1 MINERA
7 ARRAL
12 IIIAL
17 AALSVGLAAAF
28 TGHNGLARWI
38 WAVGTI
44 PVVAGLA
51 ISIAR
56 DVLAGRMGVDAVA
69 FVSMAAALT
78 LGQTLAGVVVAIMY
92 AGGNALEDFAVGRAE
107 RDLKS
112 LIDRAPRVAHRK
124 TGESFED
131 IPIDKVAVGDG
142 IIVRAGEVVPVDGQ
156 ITSLNASLDESAVTG
171 EPIPVTRFTGDA
183 ARSGAINAGETFE
196 MRASAT
202 AGESTY
208 AGIIKMVT
216 SAQTAKAP
224 FIRMADRFALLLLPV
239 TLLVAGAAWALS
251 GDPIRGLA
259 VLVAATPCPLI
270 LAAPVAF
277 IAGAAQ
283 AARRGILIKGGGPLE
298 ALARTHTVMFDKT
311 GTLTVGGAR
320 LVAVETAPGQD
331 RDELLRFAASLEQ
344 ASHHVV
350 AAAIVSAAVGMR
362 LKLKIPQNV
371 RETMGS
377 GLEGIVEGRKVR
389 AGSHQLVYGNG
400 RLEEWAARALRRASW
415 RSALSV
421 FVSID
426 GRAAGALLLADEL
439 RRETPRAVRALR
451 NAGVARIV
459 MVTGDRAD
467 SAETI
472 GAALDL
478 DAVLADR
485 VPADKVEAV
494 ALEQRLNPTVMVGD
508 GINDAP
514 ALAAAD
520 VGVAMGAR
528 GASASSEAADVVIL
542 VDQLDRVSDAVVIAR
557 RTRAIAMQSIVV
569 GMALSGFAM
578 GAAAFGWLTPVAGA
592 LTQEAI
598 DVAVILN
605 ALRALSPGGAR
616 SRASLPIAAAQDL
629 RQDHERLEA
638 SLDRLRQIADAL
650 DDADA
655 KTAVEYVAEANR
667 IVAKDVVEHELADES
682 SVYPR
687 LSNILS
693 DGYGLLAMSRAH
705 REILHM
711 ARLLAR
717 LADGLT
723 PNDADRY
730 LIRDGQ
736 RIIESIESLVRI
748 HSAQEEDIYESAGSE
763 RVAERRWLGKG
774 QLKALRGH
782 GAVPG
787 LGSQSASKSGWN
799 WRMAA
804 FALAVLALGGGWLT
818 WSLHRSTAAHY
829 VTQKLERGPVVRT
842 VTANGIVGPT
852 ATAPVGARV
861 SGVIQALSCDA
872 NRQVKAGQ
880 LCAKIDPRPYQ
891 IVVDQGKADL
901 AVAEARLEKDKVNSA
916 QAQAAFERHEA
927 LAQRRAHS
935 RKARDKSRKAYEQAQ
950 AQIKRDE
957 ATVAQLQAVRHAAE
971 INLGFTDIVSPIDGT
986 VVSRNV
992 EMGQTIAAGSETPPL
1007 FVIAADL
1014 TLTHIGA
1021 ILSEKDIGEVK
1032 LGDKASFSVASFP
1045 NHPFAGEV
1053 TQILPSSQTIQNVA
1067 TYDVVISAP
1076 NPDLLLKPG
1085 MTATIRIVVDRRDDV
1100 LRVPNRA
1107 LRYSPRDL
1115 AVPNGPGGPRMPPDG
1130 WSQLWVL
1137 RDGKPTAIPVQLGLD
1152 DSANTEI
1159 VEGEVRPDDELII
1172 DESGGALEKPAAM
1185 VPPDPRLGKPKS

>member
-1 MINERA
+1 MR
-7 ARRAL
+7 
-12 IIIAL
+12 
-17 AALSVGLAAAF
+17 
-28 TGHNGLARWI
+28 
-38 WAVGTI
+38 
-44 PVVAGLA
+44 
-51 ISIAR
+51 
-56 DVLAGRMGVDAVA
+56 RMGVDAVA
-69 FVSMAAALT
+69 FVSMAAALA
-78 LGQTLAGVVVAIMY
+78 LGQTLARVVVAIMY
-92 AGGNALEDFAVGRAE
+92 AGGNALEDFAIGRAE

-131 IPIDKVAVGDG
+131 IPIDKVAIEDG

-156 ITSLNASLDESAVTG
+156 IASANASLDESAVTG
-171 EPIPVTRFTGDA
+171 EPIPVTRFTGEA

-202 AGESTY
+202 AGDSTY

-216 SAQTAKAP
+216 AAQTAKAP

-239 TLLVAGAAWALS
+239 TLLVAGAAWAFS

-283 AARRGILIKGGGPLE
+283 AARRSILIKGGGPLE

-331 RDELLRFAASLEQ
+331 PDELLRYAASLEQ

-350 AAAIVSAAVGMR
+350 AAAIVSAAVGKG
-362 LKLKIPQNV
+362 LKLQIPQNV

-377 GLEGIVEGRKVR
+377 GLEGVVDERKLCV
-389 AGSHQLVYGNG
+389 GSHQLVYGGG

-426 GRAAGALLLADEL
+426 GHAAGALLLADEL

-467 SAETI
+467 AAETI

-494 ALEQRLNPTVMVGD
+494 ALEQRLNPTLMVGD

-520 VGVAMGAR
+520 VGIAMGAR

-557 RTRAIAMQSIVV
+557 RTCAIAMQSIVV
-569 GMALSGFAM
+569 GMALSGLAM
-578 GAAAFGWLTPVAGA
+578 GAAAFGWLSPVAGA
-592 LTQEAI
+592 LTQEVI
-598 DVAVILN
+598 DVTVILN
-605 ALRALSPGGAR
+605 ALRALSPGWAR
-616 SRASLPIAAAQDL
+616 SRASMPVAAAQDL
-629 RQDHERLEA
+629 RQDHERLEV

-655 KTAVEYVAEANR
+655 KTAVEYIAEANR
-667 IVAKDVVEHELADES
+667 IVAKDIVAHELADES
-682 SVYPR
+682 SVYPH

-693 DGYGLLAMSRAH
+693 DSYGLFAMSRAH

-711 ARLLAR
+711 ARLLGR
-717 LADGLT
+717 LADGLS
-723 PNDADRY
+723 PNDADHY

-748 HSAQEEDIYESAGSE
+748 HSAQEEDIYENAGSECSAGS
-763 RVAERRWLGKG
+763 RRLGAGRSKVLG
-774 QLKALRGH
+774 GRD
-782 GAVPG
+782 AVPG
-787 LGSQSASKSGWN
+787 PASQSANKSGWGLQT
-799 WRMAA
+799 AA
-804 FALAVLALGGGWLT
+804 AVVAVLALGGGWLT
-818 WSLHRSTAAHY
+818 WSLYRGTAANY
-829 VTQKLERGPVVRT
+829 VTQKIERGSVVRT
-842 VTANGIVGPT
+842 VTAGGIVSPT
-852 ATAPVGARV
+852 ASTPVGARV
-861 SGVIQALSCDA
+861 SGVIQALYCDA
-872 NRQVKAGQ
+872 NMKVKAGQ

-891 IVVDQGKADL
+891 SVVDQAKADL
-901 AVAEARLEKDKVNSA
+901 AVAEDRVEKVKADLA
-916 QAQAAFERHEA
+916 QAQVAFERLEA
-927 LAQRRAHS
+927 PEKRRAIS
-935 RKARDKSRKAYEQAQ
+935 RKVLIKSRRAYEQAQ
-950 AQIKRDE
+950 TRMKRDE
-957 ATVAQLQAVRHAAE
+957 AMLTHLQAALLAAE
-971 INLGFTDIVSPIDGT
+971 INLGSTNIVSSIDGT
-986 VVSRNV
+986 IVSRNV
-992 EMGQTIAAGSETPPL
+992 ELGQTIAAGSDTPPL
-1007 FVIAADL
+1007 FLVAADL
-1014 TLTHIGA
+1014 TLTHIDA

-1032 LGDKASFSVASFP
+1032 LGNKASFTVASFP
-1045 NHPFAGEV
+1045 NHPFTGEV
-1053 TQILPSSQTIQNVA
+1053 TQILPPPQTIQNVA

-1085 MTATIRIVVDRRDDV
+1085 LTATIRIVVERRDDV
-1100 LRVPNRA
+1100 LRALNQA
-1107 LRYSPRDL
+1107 LRFSPRDL
-1115 AVPNGPGGPRMPPDG
+1115 AVLNGSGSPRAPPDG
-1130 WSQLWVL
+1130 SPQLWIL
-1137 RDGKPTAIPVQLGLD
+1137 RDGKPRAITVQLGLID
-1152 DSANTEI
+1152 GANTEI
-1159 VEGEVRPDDELII
+1159 VGGDLQPGDELII
-1172 DESGGALEKPAAM
+1172 GESGGVMEKPAAM

>member
-1 MINERA
+1 MINERTL
-7 ARRAL
+7 RRAL

-17 AALSVGLAAAF
+17 AGLALGLAAAF
-28 TGHNGLARWI
+28 TGRNGLARWI
-38 WAVGTI
+38 WAAGTI

-56 DVLAGRMGVDAVA
+56 DFLAGRMGVDAVA
-69 FVSMAAALT
+69 FVSMAAALA

-92 AGGNALEDFAVGRAE
+92 AGGSVLEDFAVGRAE

-112 LIDRAPRVAHRK
+112 LVDRAPRVAHRK
-124 TGESFED
+124 TEGSFED
-131 IPIDKVAVGDG
+131 VPIDLVVVGDALL
-142 IIVRAGEVVPVDGQ
+142 VRAGEVIPVDGQ
-156 ITSLNASLDESAVTG
+156 ITSPSASLDESAVTG
-171 EPIPVTRFTGDA
+171 EPIPVTRRAGEA

-216 SAQTAKAP
+216 AAQTAKAP

-251 GDPIRGLA
+251 GDPVRGLA

-283 AARRGILIKGGGPLE
+283 AARRSILIKGGGPLE
-298 ALARTHTVMFDKT
+298 ALARVHTVMFDKT

-331 RDELLRFAASLEQ
+331 PDELLRFAASLEQ

-350 AAAIVSAAVGMR
+350 AAAIVSAAVGKG
-362 LKLKIPQNV
+362 LKLQIPQNV

-377 GLEGIVEGRKVR
+377 GLGGVVDARKVCV
-389 AGSHQLVYGNG
+389 GSHQLVYGGG

-451 NAGVARIV
+451 SAGVARIV

-467 SAETI
+467 AAETI

-494 ALEQRLNPTVMVGD
+494 ALEQRLNPTLMVGD

-520 VGVAMGAR
+520 VGIAMGAR

-542 VDQLDRVSDAVVIAR
+542 VNQLDRVSDAVVIAR

-569 GMALSGFAM
+569 GMALSGLAM

-616 SRASLPIAAAQDL
+616 RRASMPVAAAQDL
-629 RQDHERLEA
+629 REDHERLEA

-667 IVAKDVVEHELADES
+667 IVAKDIVEHELADEN

-687 LSNILS
+687 LSSILS
-693 DGYGLLAMSRAH
+693 DGYGLFAMSRAH

-717 LADGLT
+717 LADGLS

-748 HSAQEEDIYESAGSE
+748 HSAQEEDIYESAGTELIS
-763 RVAERRWLGKG
+763 ERRWLGASNS
-774 QLKALRGH
+774 KALRGR
-782 GAVPG
+782 GAAPGPSSEGARNSG
-787 LGSQSASKSGWN
+787 LG

-804 FALAVLALGGGWLT
+804 AALAVLAFGGGWLT
-818 WSLHRSTAAHY
+818 WSLHRGTAAHY
-829 VTQKLERGPVVRT
+829 VTQQLERGSVVRT
-842 VTANGIVGPT
+842 VTASGVVSPT
-852 ATAPVGARV
+852 AIAVGARV
-861 SGVIQALSCDA
+861 SGVIQALYCDA
-872 NRQVKAGQ
+872 SIKVKVGQ

-891 IVVDQGKADL
+891 FVVEKNMADL
-901 AVAEARLEKDKVNSA
+901 AAAGARLEKHQADLA
-916 QAQAAFERHEA
+916 QAKASIEGQEA
-927 LAQRRAHS
+927 LAKRRAVS
-935 RKARDKSRKAYEQAQ
+935 RKAIDKSRKAFERAQ
-950 AQIKRDE
+950 SQTKRDE
-957 ATVAQLQAVRHAAE
+957 ATVAELQAALHAAE
-971 INLGFTDIVSPIDGT
+971 TNLGYTDIVSPIDGT

-992 EMGQTIAAGSETPPL
+992 EVGQRVAADSETPPL

-1014 TLTHIGA
+1014 TLTHIDA
-1021 ILSEKDIGEVK
+1021 IISERDIGEVK
-1032 LGDKASFSVASFP
+1032 RGDKASISIASFP
-1045 NHPFAGEV
+1045 NHLFAGEV
-1053 TQILPSSQTIQNVA
+1053 TQIRHSPQTHEDVA

-1076 NPDLLLKPG
+1076 NPDLLLEAG
-1085 MTATIRIVVDRRDDV
+1085 MTATIRIVINKRDDV
-1100 LRVPNRA
+1100 LRAPNQA
-1107 LRYSPRDL
+1107 LYYSPRNL
-1115 AVPNGPGGPRMPPDG
+1115 TIPSGGASLRAPPDG
-1130 WSQLWVL
+1130 WSHLWIL
-1137 RDGKPTAIPVQLGLD
+1137 RDGGPTAITVQLGLD
-1152 DSANTEI
+1152 DGAYTEI
-1159 VEGEVRPDDELII
+1159 VKGDLQPGDELII
-1172 DESGGALEKPAAM
+1172 GESGGVLEKPAA
-1185 VPPDPRLGKPKS
+1185 RLPLLLEGKPRS

>member
-1 MINERA
+1 
-7 ARRAL
+7 
-12 IIIAL
+12 
-17 AALSVGLAAAF
+17 
-28 TGHNGLARWI
+28 
-38 WAVGTI
+38 
-44 PVVAGLA
+44 
-51 ISIAR
+51 
-56 DVLAGRMGVDAVA
+56 
-69 FVSMAAALT
+69 
-78 LGQTLAGVVVAIMY
+78 
-92 AGGNALEDFAVGRAE
+92 
-107 RDLKS
+107 
-112 LIDRAPRVAHRK
+112 
-124 TGESFED
+124 
-131 IPIDKVAVGDG
+131 
-142 IIVRAGEVVPVDGQ
+142 
-156 ITSLNASLDESAVTG
+156 
-171 EPIPVTRFTGDA
+171 
-183 ARSGAINAGETFE
+183 

-208 AGIIKMVT
+208 AGIVKMVT
-216 SAQTAKAP
+216 AAQTAKAP

-283 AARRGILIKGGGPLE
+283 AARRSILIKGGGPLE

-331 RDELLRFAASLEQ
+331 ADELLRFAASLEQ

-350 AAAIVSAAVGMR
+350 AAAIVSAAVSKG
-362 LKLKIPQNV
+362 LKLQIPQTV

-377 GLEGIVEGRKVR
+377 GLEGVVDGRKVR
-389 AGSHQLVYGNG
+389 VGSHQLVYGSG

-426 GRAAGALLLADEL
+426 GHAAGALLLADEL
-439 RRETPRAVRALR
+439 RRETPRAIRALR
-451 NAGVARIV
+451 NAGVVRIV

-467 SAETI
+467 AAETI

-494 ALEQRLNPTVMVGD
+494 AMEQRLNPTLMVGD

-520 VGVAMGAR
+520 VGIAMGAR

-557 RTRAIAMQSIVV
+557 RTRAIAMQSIVA
-569 GMALSGFAM
+569 GMALSGLAM
-578 GAAAFGWLTPVAGA
+578 GAAALGWLTPVAGA

-605 ALRALSPGGAR
+605 ALRALGPRGAR
-616 SRASLPIAAAQDL
+616 SRAAMPVAAAQDL
-629 RQDHERLEA
+629 RQDHERLET

-655 KTAVEYVAEANR
+655 KTAVEYVTEANR
-667 IVAKDVVEHELADES
+667 IVAEDIVKHELADES

-693 DGYGLLAMSRAH
+693 DGYGLVAMSRAH

-717 LADGLT
+717 LADGLS
-723 PNDADRY
+723 PIDADRY

-763 RVAERRWLGKG
+763 GVAERRWFGAG
-774 QLKALRGH
+774 QSKALGGH
-782 GAVPG
+782 SPVPWPA
-787 LGSQSASKSGWN
+787 SQSARKNGLGWHIV
-799 WRMAA
+799 AA
-804 FALAVLALGGGWLT
+804 ALAVLAFGGGWLT
-818 WSLHRSTAAHY
+818 LSLYRGTAPRY
-829 VTQKLERGPVVRT
+829 VTQKIERGSVVRI
-842 VTANGIVGPT
+842 VTASGIVSPT
-852 ATAPVGARV
+852 TTAPVGARV

-872 NRQVKAGQ
+872 GMKVKAAQ

-891 IVVDQGKADL
+891 IVLHQAKADL
-901 AVAEARLEKDKVNSA
+901 TDAETRLENDKVNLA
-916 QAQAAFERHEA
+916 QAQAAFERNQIRA
-927 LAQRRAHS
+927 RRRAFN
-935 RKARDKSRKAYEQAQ
+935 KSRKAYERRHTQM
-950 AQIKRDE
+950 KRTE
-957 ATVAQLQAVRHAAE
+957 ATVAQLQATLHAAE
-971 INLGFTDIVSPIDGT
+971 INLGDTDIVSPIDGT
-986 VVSRNV
+986 VISRNV
-992 EMGQTIAAGSETPPL
+992 EMGRTVAAGLDTPPL
-1007 FVIAADL
+1007 FLVAADL
-1014 TLTHIGA
+1014 SLTYFDA
-1021 ILSEKDIGEVK
+1021 ILSEKDIGELK
-1032 LGDKASFSVASFP
+1032 LGDKASISVASFP
-1045 NHPFAGEV
+1045 NHPFTGEV
-1053 TQILPSSQTIQNVA
+1053 TQIRPSQRRSRPMMSSSVRPIRICCSSQA
-1067 TYDVVISAP
+1067 
-1076 NPDLLLKPG
+1076 
-1085 MTATIRIVVDRRDDV
+1085 
-1100 LRVPNRA
+1100 
-1107 LRYSPRDL
+1107 
-1115 AVPNGPGGPRMPPDG
+1115 
-1130 WSQLWVL
+1130 
-1137 RDGKPTAIPVQLGLD
+1137 
-1152 DSANTEI
+1152 
-1159 VEGEVRPDDELII
+1159 
-1172 DESGGALEKPAAM
+1172 
-1185 VPPDPRLGKPKS
+1185 

>member
-1 MINERA
+1 MTALESANSMTPTLNERTL
-7 ARRAL
+7 RRAL

-17 AALSVGLAAAF
+17 MGLAAGLAAAF
-28 TGHNGLARWI
+28 MGRSGLARWI
-38 WAVGTI
+38 WAAGTL
-44 PVVAGLA
+44 PVVVGLA

-69 FVSMAAALT
+69 FVSMAAALA

-92 AGGNALEDFAVGRAE
+92 AGGGVLEDFAVGRAE

-112 LIDRAPRVAHRK
+112 LIDRAPRVAHLK

-131 IPIDKVAVGDG
+131 VPIGQVVVGDG
-142 IIVRAGEVVPVDGQ
+142 IIVRAGEVVPIDGQ
-156 ITSLNASLDESAVTG
+156 ITSSNASLDESAVTG
-171 EPIPVTRFTGDA
+171 EPIPVTRLTGEV
-183 ARSGAINAGETFE
+183 ARSGTINAGETFE
-196 MRASAT
+196 MRAAAT
-202 AGESTY
+202 AGDSTY

-216 SAQTAKAP
+216 AAQTAKSP

-283 AARRGILIKGGGPLE
+283 AARRSILIKGGGPLE

-331 RDELLRFAASLEQ
+331 PGELLRLAASLEQ

-350 AAAIVSAAVGMR
+350 AAAIVSAAVDKT
-362 LKLKIPQNV
+362 LKLQIPQNV

-389 AGSHQLVYGNG
+389 VGSHQLVYGSG
-400 RLEEWAARALRRASW
+400 RLEEWATRALRRASW

-426 GRAAGALLLADEL
+426 GHAAGALLLADEL

-459 MVTGDRAD
+459 MVTGDRAEA
-467 SAETI
+467 AETI

-478 DAVLADR
+478 DSVLADR

-520 VGVAMGAR
+520 VGIAMGAR

-542 VDQLDRVSDAVVIAR
+542 VDQLDRVSDAVVIAH
-557 RTRAIAMQSIVV
+557 RTRAIAMQSIVA
-569 GMALSGFAM
+569 GMALSGLAM
-578 GAAAFGWLTPVAGA
+578 GAAALGWLTPVAGA

-605 ALRALSPGGAR
+605 ALRALSPGWTR
-616 SRASLPIAAAQDL
+616 RRAAMPVAAAQDL
-629 RQDHERLEA
+629 RQDHERLET

-667 IVAKDVVEHELADES
+667 IVAKDIVEHELVDES
-682 SVYPR
+682 SVYPQ
-687 LSNILS
+687 LSNMLS
-693 DGYGLLAMSRAH
+693 DGYGLFAMSRAH

-711 ARLLAR
+711 ARLLAH
-717 LADGLT
+717 LADGLS

-763 RVAERRWLGKG
+763 RVAERRWLGTG
-774 QLKALRGH
+774 QSKALRGR
-782 GAVPG
+782 GVVPDP
-787 LGSQSASKSGWN
+787 ASPRACKSG
-799 WRMAA
+799 RGMQIAA
-804 FALAVLALGGGWLT
+804 ATLVILASGGGWFT
-818 WSLHRSTAAHY
+818 WSLYRGTAAHY
-829 VTQKLERGPVVRT
+829 VTQKLERGPVVRVVT
-842 VTANGIVGPT
+842 VSGIVGPT
-852 ATAPVGARV
+852 TTTPVGARV

-872 NRQVKAGQ
+872 NMKVKAGQ
-880 LCAKIDPRPYQ
+880 VCAKIDPRPYQ
-891 IVVDQGKADL
+891 IVVDQAKADL
-901 AVAEARLEKDKVNSA
+901 AEAETRLKNKINLA
-916 QAQAAFERHEA
+916 QARAAFQRNQIRA
-927 LAQRRAHS
+927 KRRAIS
-935 RKARDKSRKAYEQAQ
+935 RKALNNSRKAFEQAQ
-950 AQIKRDE
+950 TWMKRAE
-957 ATVAQLQAVRHAAE
+957 RTVAQFQAALRAAE
-971 INLGFTDIVSPIDGT
+971 INLGYTDIASPVDGT
-986 VVSRNV
+986 VVSRNI
-992 EMGQTIAAGSETPPL
+992 ELGQTVSVGSETPPL
-1007 FVIAADL
+1007 FLIAADL
-1014 TLTHIGA
+1014 TVIHIDA
-1021 ILSEKDIGEVK
+1021 NVDEKDIGEVRP
-1032 LGDKASFSVASFP
+1032 GDKVTFVVESFP
-1045 NHPFAGEV
+1045 NHSFAGEV
-1053 TQILPSSQTIQNVA
+1053 TRIRPSQQTVQNGA

-1076 NPDLLLKPG
+1076 NPELLLKPG
-1085 MTATIRIVVDRRDDV
+1085 MQVTIRIVVDRRDDV
-1100 LRVPNRA
+1100 LRAPNQA

-1115 AVPNGPGGPRMPPDG
+1115 AVPNGAGSQGMPPDR
-1130 WSQLWVL
+1130 WSRLWTL
-1137 RDGKPTAIPVQLGLD
+1137 RDGKPAAITVQLGLND
-1152 DSANTEI
+1152 GAYTEI
-1159 VEGEVRPDDELII
+1159 VKGDLRPGEELII
-1172 DESGGALEKPAAM
+1172 GEGGGGLK
-1185 VPPDPRLGKPKS
+1185 

>member
-1 MINERA
+1 MLNERTL
-7 ARRAL
+7 RRAL

-17 AALSVGLAAAF
+17 IGLATGLAAAF

-38 WAVGTI
+38 WAAGTI

-69 FVSMAAALT
+69 FVSMAAALA
-78 LGQTLAGVVVAIMY
+78 LGQTLAGIVVAIMY
-92 AGGNALEDFAVGRAE
+92 AGGNALEDYAVGRAE

-124 TGESFED
+124 TGELFED
-131 IPIDKVAVGDG
+131 IPIDKVAVGDA
-142 IIVRAGEVVPVDGQ
+142 IVVRAGEVVPVDGQ

-171 EPIPVTRFTGDA
+171 EPIPVTRFTGEA

-216 SAQTAKAP
+216 AAQTAKAP
-224 FIRMADRFALLLLPV
+224 FIRMADRFALFLLPV

-283 AARRGILIKGGGPLE
+283 AARRSILIKGGGPLE

-331 RDELLRFAASLEQ
+331 PDELLRLAASLEQ

-350 AAAIVSAAVGMR
+350 AAAIVSAAVGKG
-362 LKLKIPQNV
+362 LKLQIPQYV

-377 GLEGIVEGRKVR
+377 GLEGIIDGRKVCV
-389 AGSHQLVYGNG
+389 GSHQLVYGNG

-421 FVSID
+421 FVSIE

-451 NAGVARIV
+451 SAGVVRIV

-467 SAETI
+467 AAETI

-494 ALEQRLNPTVMVGD
+494 ALEQRLNPTLMVGD

-520 VGVAMGAR
+520 VGIAMGAR

-569 GMALSGFAM
+569 GMALSGLAM

-598 DVAVILN
+598 DIAVILN
-605 ALRALSPGGAR
+605 ALRALSPGR
-616 SRASLPIAAAQDL
+616 TRRRAAMPVVAAQDL
-629 RQDHERLEA
+629 RQDHERLEV

-655 KTAVEYVAEANR
+655 KTAVEYVAEANC
-667 IVAKDVVEHELADES
+667 IVAKDIVEHELADES
-682 SVYPR
+682 SVYPQ

-693 DGYGLLAMSRAH
+693 DGYGLFAMSRAH

-717 LADGLT
+717 LADGLS
-723 PNDADRY
+723 PNDANRY

-748 HSAQEEDIYESAGSE
+748 HSAQEEDIYENAGSE
-763 RVAERRWLGKG
+763 LIAEKQWLGTRHS
-774 QLKALRGH
+774 KALRGH

-787 LGSQSASKSGWN
+787 LASQSARKSGWS

-804 FALAVLALGGGWLT
+804 AVLAVLAFGGCLLT
-818 WSLHRSTAAHY
+818 WSLYRGTAPHY
-829 VTQKLERGPVVRT
+829 VTRKLERGSVVRT
-842 VTANGIVGPT
+842 VTASGIVRPA
-852 ATAPVGARV
+852 ATTPVGARV
-861 SGVIQALSCDA
+861 SGAIQALYCDA
-872 NRQVKAGQ
+872 NMTVKAGH
-880 LCAKIDPRPYQ
+880 LCAKIEPRPYQ
-891 IVVDQGKADL
+891 NVVDQDKADL
-901 AVAEARLEKDKVNSA
+901 ATAEARLDKAKANLA
-916 QAQAAFERHEA
+916 RAQAAFERNQIRA
-927 LAQRRAHS
+927 KRRAIT
-935 RKARDKSRKAYEQAQ
+935 RKALDNSRTAYEQAQ
-950 AQIKRDE
+950 TQIKRDE
-957 ATVAQLQAVRHAAE
+957 ATVAQLQTALHAAE
-971 INLGFTDIVSPIDGT
+971 INLSYSNIVSPIDGT

-992 EMGQTIAAGSETPPL
+992 EIGQTVAAGLDAPPL
-1007 FVIAADL
+1007 FLVAADL
-1014 TLTHIGA
+1014 TVIHVDANVG
-1021 ILSEKDIGEVK
+1021 EKDIGEVK
-1032 LGDKASFSVASFP
+1032 LGDKATFTVEAFP
-1045 NHPFAGEV
+1045 NRPFAGEV
-1053 TQILPSSQTIQNVA
+1053 TQIFPSLQTIHNVA
-1067 TYDVVISAP
+1067 TYDVVIIAP

-1085 MTATIRIVVDRRDDV
+1085 MTATIRIVVDSRDDV
-1100 LRVPNRA
+1100 IRAPNSA

-1115 AVPNGPGGPRMPPDG
+1115 AIPNGSGRASSDG
-1130 WSQLWVL
+1130 TSQLWIL
-1137 RDGKPTAIPVQLGLD
+1137 RDRKPKAIHVQLGLD
-1152 DSANTEI
+1152 DGTNTEI
-1159 VEGEVRPDDELII
+1159 VEGEVRPGDELII
-1172 DESGGALEKPAAM
+1172 DENGGALEKS
-1185 VPPDPRLGKPKS
+1185 KP